1 MANNL
6 SFSVR
11 LELLVDKFLQRA
23 ESAKSA
29 LRSIQFQALAM
40 AGALGAGVTS
50 IQGLISSLVDT
61 ARHAA
66 KARIVLRNISTD
78 TREYVQSLRFLSDLT
93 RKYGTDLIGTTEAF
107 AKFKAAAGA
116 SGIAVSEQER
126 IFANVSKAMASFG
139 ISGGEAT
146 LTMMAI
152 TQMMSKGKVSSEEL
166 RRQLGERMPIAMQAM
181 ANAAGVS
188 MGELDKL
195 LKDGKLR
202 SAEIMGRFSDELAKL
217 SGDTSTDN
225 LESSLGRLKNAFTEL
240 TDALRIGDHFKSAVE
255 KVQNALDYLRT
266 HLSNFYI
273 WAGALIVGKLW
284 GKFSSAWT
292 QADAVI
298 RSSQAQ
304 AIADDASAKK
314 AAEKS
319 KLEAEK
325 ALRSAQEKV
334 ARAEAALEKASSTT
348 PSEQRRIS
356 VAQQKGDARFN
367 SAVISFDKA
376 QAEYRRL
383 TAIHRS
389 YLKGIESSELEVAQ
403 RLALAKASLASAQ
416 MGSDDKTI
424 REAQRTY
431 DKVLAEAS
439 RLHAKNATLREQAEI
454 NYAFKVDELQKKIAL
469 TGEALNKAQYDRKEL
484 LAKAHAQNEEQRAK
498 KLSSLQ
504 LSLDRERAALGAQA
518 KNIPTAGG
526 SLSGVGNAQRAIAYA
541 GQLSFRP
548 VVSDA
553 EQAATAT
560 VSLWTRTT
568 TTFRVLWASAV
579 ATVRS
584 LLSSLVPMA
593 ILGAITA
600 IVTAMVDW
608 YRKQKE
614 INGLQAKYRND
625 LDAIRSSHSE
635 EGQTLLRLFDT
646 YKSLHGKVDE
656 QKTLQHQIE
665 RSLGLQEGALDRLAG
680 KYDNIRDIIARTIK
694 VKDLERQTDFLVQ
707 TGNESRSV
715 FNSLRKEY
723 LKDYPNDSL
732 PQSSLDAVAR
742 ALATAND
749 KQDRPEAIRRLKAK
763 YGDKWATRSTPEVE
777 LANVASQR
785 ANGRGLSET
794 EQKFVRHIHNTGFSS
809 QTFDEA
815 TAQAKIYVQSQSELN
830 KSQQELAEAMVS
842 QTQSLKHNGIN
853 TGAGASSSSEDS
865 KSGKKTDLQ
874 RAREAAE
881 KDRLEVERKQAAQL
895 YKTTDEYR
903 LALDKVAQNHT
914 ERLASLL
921 GARALEDQQYRGLQA
936 LLLSDRELIEEKQK
950 SVIELRNLSAKVAI
964 GIASEDELIQARAD
978 RAKAEISA
986 LLASG
991 KELDAS
997 DAYVAARLEE
1007 IAEVSAIA
1015 QLQREYIQ
1023 ASTLLLQQRNVGILT
1038 ETEYNKELAQLI
1050 EATRKKALITST
1062 ASVSEV
1068 RTSEGLQSL
1077 LRSDLAEITPAL
1089 LPKHERRDTTFDY
1102 KKSELDKKKDEKK
1115 LLDEYIK
1122 ELEKAEK
1129 AGIDVSEALKK
1140 VQAEAKTLEQA
1151 MKLAELEDDLK
1162 KFQKSATD
1170 KTKEGMKSVAQSAR
1184 NLKSAFDGLQKAFDP
1199 ESNASAWE
1207 RFFAVFDSAFQGI
1220 DTIMGLVSVIEELTK
1235 ARQTAAAVE
1244 KALTAEKLA
1253 QTAAVTAAEATGT
1266 ATEVGL
1272 ASTRTAAT
1280 TVETKADIVGA
1291 SAKVAKAH
1299 AALPFVGVAI
1309 AGAMIG
1315 ALIATIASSASK
1327 VPKFANGGIVPG
1339 GDGSGDRVLARVNP
1353 GELIL
1358 NKAQQG
1364 RLANHLTSSNGVKVE
1379 VEGRIRAR
1387 DILQL
1392 TTIATRHKSR

>member
-11 LELLVDKFLQRA
+11 LELLVDKFLQGA

-29 LRSIQFQALAM
+29 LRSIHFQVLAM
-40 AGALGAGVTS
+40 VGALGAGVTS

-225 LESSLGRLKNAFTEL
+225 LEASLGRLKNAFTEL
-240 TDALRIGDHFKSAVE
+240 TDALRIGEHFKSAVE

-273 WAGALIVGKLW
+273 WAGALLVGKLW
-284 GKFSSAWT
+284 GKFSNAWT

-389 YLKGIESSELEVAQ
+389 YLKGLESYELEVAQ
-403 RLALAKASLASAQ
+403 RLALAKSSLASAQ

-439 RLHAKNATLREQAEI
+439 RLHAKNAILREQAEI
-454 NYAFKVDELQKKIAL
+454 NYAFKADELQKKIAL

-484 LAKAHAQNEEQRAK
+484 LAKAHAQNEEQRVK

-526 SLSGVGNAQRAIAYA
+526 SLSGVGNAQRAITYA

-548 VVSDA
+548 VVADA

-614 INGLQAKYRND
+614 INGLQAKYRAD
-625 LDAIRSSHSE
+625 LANVSTGHSE
-635 EGQTLLRLFDT
+635 ESQKLLQLYNT
-646 YKSLHGKVDE
+646 YKSLNGQVEE
-656 QKTLQHQIE
+656 QKTVQHQIE
-665 RSLGLQEGALDRLAG
+665 RALGLQEGALDRLAG
-680 KYDNIRDIIARTIK
+680 KYDAIIAKAVRI
-694 VKDLERQTDFLVQ
+694 KDLERQTDFLAQ
-707 TGNESRSV
+707 TETDIRSHFTKV
-715 FNSLRKEY
+715 RI
-723 LKDYPNDSL
+723 DYQKANPSAVVSQDNV
-732 PQSSLDAVAR
+732 DAVTKALGGYSKELRDQAAMQLRRETRGYNENDIRIR
-742 ALATAND
+742 AV
-749 KQDRPEAIRRLKAK
+749 QI
-763 YGDKWATRSTPEVE
+763 
-777 LANVASQR
+777 ASQS
-785 ANGRGLSET
+785 ANGRPLSAVEVGILRQQVKSGMT
-794 EQKFVRHIHNTGFSS
+794 YQDFDESVANAKVLS
-809 QTFDEA
+809 QTLKDRTVAE
-815 TAQAKIYVQSQSELN
+815 KR
-830 KSQQELAEAMVS
+830 LAETTVEYEKTLS
-842 QTQSLKHNGIN
+842 DNGIQKP
-853 TGAGASSSSEDS
+853 GAISSSSEDG
-865 KSGKKTDLQ
+865 KNGKKSDLQ

-921 GARALEDQQYRGLQA
+921 GARALEDQQYKGLQA

-950 SVIELRNLSAKVAI
+950 SVTELRNLSAKVAI

-991 KELDAS
+991 KEMDAS

-1062 ASVSEV
+1062 ASASEV
-1068 RTSEGLQSL
+1068 RTGEGLQSL

-1089 LPKHERRDTTFDY
+1089 LPKHEHRDTTFDY

-1140 VQAEAKTLEQA
+1140 AQAEAKTLEQA

-1162 KFQKSATD
+1162 KFQKSASD

-1220 DTIMGLVSVIEELTK
+1220 DTIMGLVTMIEELTK

-1244 KALTAEKLA
+1244 KAITAEKLA
-1253 QTAAVTAAEATGT
+1253 QTAAVTAAEATST

-1299 AALPFVGVAI
+1299 ASLPFVGVAI

-1327 VPKFANGGIVPG
+1327 IPKFANGGIVPG

>member
-11 LELLVDKFLQRA
+11 LELIVDKFRQEA

-40 AGALGAGVTS
+40 VGALVACVTS

-240 TDALRIGDHFKSAVE
+240 TDALRIGEHFKSAVE

-284 GKFSSAWT
+284 GKFSNAWT

-389 YLKGIESSELEVAQ
+389 YLKGLESSELEVAQ
-403 RLALAKASLASAQ
+403 RLALAKSSLASVQ
-416 MGSDDKTI
+416 MGSDDKAI

-439 RLHAKNATLREQAEI
+439 RLHARNATLREQAEI
-454 NYAFKVDELQKKIAL
+454 NYAFKADELQKKIAL
-469 TGEALNKAQYDRKEL
+469 AGEALNKAQYDRKEL

-548 VVSDA
+548 VVADA

-560 VSLWTRTT
+560 ISLWTRTA

-614 INGLQAKYRND
+614 INGLQAKYRAD
-625 LDAIRSSHSE
+625 LANVSTGHSE
-635 EGQTLLRLFDT
+635 ESQKIIQLYNT
-646 YKSLHGKVDE
+646 YKSLNGQVEE
-656 QKTLQHQIE
+656 QKTVQHQIE
-665 RSLGLQEGALDRLAG
+665 RALGLQEGALDRLAG
-680 KYDNIRDIIARTIK
+680 KYDAIITKAVRL
-694 VKDLERQTDFLVQ
+694 KDLERQTDFLAQ
-707 TGNESRSV
+707 TENDIRSHFTKV
-715 FNSLRKEY
+715 RIDYQKEN
-723 LKDYPNDSL
+723 PSAVVSQANV
-732 PQSSLDAVAR
+732 DAVTK
-742 ALATAND
+742 ALGGYSKEVRQQAAMQLRRETRGYN
-749 KQDRPEAIRRLKAK
+749 ENAIRIRA
-763 YGDKWATRSTPEVE
+763 VQI
-777 LANVASQR
+777 ASQR
-785 ANGRGLSET
+785 ENGRPLSAVELGILRQQVKSGMTYIDFDESVANAKVLSQTIKDRTATEKRLAETTVEYEKALSANGI
-794 EQKFVRHIHNTGFSS
+794 QK
-809 QTFDEA
+809 
-815 TAQAKIYVQSQSELN
+815 
-830 KSQQELAEAMVS
+830 
-842 QTQSLKHNGIN
+842 
-853 TGAGASSSSEDS
+853 AGAVSASAPSEDS
-865 KSGKKTDLQ
+865 KNSKKSDLQ

-881 KDRLEVERKQAAQL
+881 KDRIEVERKQAAQL

-903 LALDKVAQNHT
+903 LALDKVAKNHT

-921 GARALEDQQYRGLQA
+921 GARALEDQQYKGLQA

-950 SVIELRNLSAKVAI
+950 SAIELRNLSAKVAI

-1038 ETEYNKELAQLI
+1038 EMEYNKELAQLI

-1272 ASTRTAAT
+1272 AATRTAAT

-1299 AALPFVGVAI
+1299 AAIPFVGVAI
-1309 AGAMIG
+1309 AGAMVG
-1315 ALIATIASSASK
+1315 ALIATIASSANK
-1327 VPKFANGGIVPG
+1327 IPKFANGGIVPG

-1387 DILQL
+1387 DILHLVSVAQ
-1392 TTIATRHKSR
+1392 RHKTR

>member
-11 LELLVDKFLQRA
+11 LELLVDKFLQGA

-29 LRSIQFQALAM
+29 LRSIQFQVLAM
-40 AGALGAGVTS
+40 VGALGAGVTS

-240 TDALRIGDHFKSAVE
+240 TDALRIGEHFKSAVE

-273 WAGALIVGKLW
+273 WAGALLVGKLW
-284 GKFSSAWT
+284 GKFSNAWT

-403 RLALAKASLASAQ
+403 RLALAKSSLASAQ

-454 NYAFKVDELQKKIAL
+454 NYAFKADELQKKIAL

-548 VVSDA
+548 VVADA
-553 EQAATAT
+553 EQASTAT

-614 INGLQAKYRND
+614 INGLQAKYRAD
-625 LDAIRSSHSE
+625 LANVSTGHSE
-635 EGQTLLRLFDT
+635 ESQKLLQLYNT
-646 YKSLHGKVDE
+646 YKSLNGQVEE
-656 QKTLQHQIE
+656 QKTVQHQIE
-665 RSLGLQEGALDRLAG
+665 RALGLQEGALDRLAG
-680 KYDNIRDIIARTIK
+680 KYDAIITKAVRIK
-694 VKDLERQTDFLVQ
+694 ALERQTDFLAQ
-707 TGNESRSV
+707 TETDIRSHFTKV
-715 FNSLRKEY
+715 RI
-723 LKDYPNDSL
+723 DYQKANPSAVVSQANV
-732 PQSSLDAVAR
+732 DAVTKALGGYSKELRDQAAMQLRRETRGYNENDIRIR
-742 ALATAND
+742 AVQL
-749 KQDRPEAIRRLKAK
+749 
-763 YGDKWATRSTPEVE
+763 
-777 LANVASQR
+777 ASQS
-785 ANGRGLSET
+785 ANGRPLSAVEVGILRQQVKSGLTYIDFDESVANA
-794 EQKFVRHIHNTGFSS
+794 KVLS
-809 QTFDEA
+809 QTLKDRTVAE
-815 TAQAKIYVQSQSELN
+815 K
-830 KSQQELAEAMVS
+830 KLAETTVEYEKTLSA
-842 QTQSLKHNGIN
+842 NGIQK
-853 TGAGASSSSEDS
+853 AGAVSASASSEDG
-865 KSGKKTDLQ
+865 KNGKKSDLQ

-950 SVIELRNLSAKVAI
+950 SVTELRTLSAKVAI

-991 KELDAS
+991 KELDTS

-1015 QLQREYIQ
+1015 QLHREYIQ

-1050 EATRKKALITST
+1050 EATRKKALVTST
-1062 ASVSEV
+1062 ASASEV
-1068 RTSEGLQSL
+1068 RMSEGLQSL
-1077 LRSDLAEITPAL
+1077 LRSDLTEITPAL

-1220 DTIMGLVSVIEELTK
+1220 DTIMGLVSMIEELTK

-1244 KALTAEKLA
+1244 KAITAEKLA

-1272 ASTRTAAT
+1272 AATRTAAT

-1387 DILQL
+1387 DILHLVSVAQ
-1392 TTIATRHKSR
+1392 RHKTR

>member
-93 RKYGTDLIGTTEAF
+93 RKYGTDLIGTTEAY

-195 LKDGKLR
+195 LKDGRLR

-240 TDALRIGDHFKSAVE
+240 TDALRIGEHFKSAVE

-273 WAGALIVGKLW
+273 WAGALLVGKLW
-284 GKFSSAWT
+284 GKFSNAWT

-389 YLKGIESSELEVAQ
+389 YLKGLESSELEVAQ
-403 RLALAKASLASAQ
+403 RLALAKSSLASAQ
-416 MGSDDKTI
+416 MGSDDKAI

-454 NYAFKVDELQKKIAL
+454 NYAFKADELQKKIAL

-548 VVSDA
+548 VVADA

-794 EQKFVRHIHNTGFSS
+794 EQKFVWHIHNTGFSS

-842 QTQSLKHNGIN
+842 QTQSLKHNGIS
-853 TGAGASSSSEDS
+853 TGAGASSSEDS
-865 KSGKKTDLQ
+865 RSDKKTDLQ

-921 GARALEDQQYRGLQA
+921 GARALEDQQYKGLQA

-950 SVIELRNLSAKVAI
+950 SVTELCTLSAKVAI

-1015 QLQREYIQ
+1015 QLHREYIQ

-1050 EATRKKALITST
+1050 EATRKKALVTST
-1062 ASVSEV
+1062 ASASEV
-1068 RTSEGLQSL
+1068 RMSEGLQSL
-1077 LRSDLAEITPAL
+1077 LRSDLTEITPAL

-1220 DTIMGLVSVIEELTK
+1220 DTIMGLVSMIEELTK

-1244 KALTAEKLA
+1244 KAITAEKLA
-1253 QTAAVTAAEATGT
+1253 QTAAVTAAETTGT

-1272 ASTRTAAT
+1272 AATRTAAT

-1387 DILQL
+1387 DILHLVSVAQ
-1392 TTIATRHKSR
+1392 RHKTR